1 MFDVVTYAL
10 LKKTISQAATGFEKV
25 EYKDGKLIFT
35 LPDGNTI
42 ETPLDIKGSDVKNIS
57 LNSEG
62 ALVVEFNDGTNLV
75 FAAATKEELAT
86 VEKKVET
93 LETSYTNLNEAHN
106 TLSEAHAMLA
116 DFVDDLGLSVVDGKL
131 NITYSK
137 GE

>member
-35 LPDGNTI
+35 LPDGNII

-57 LNSEG
+57 LNTEG

-75 FAAATKEELAT
+75 FAAATKEELAE

-131 NITYSK
+131 NITYNE